1 MAENN
6 ANAPD
11 DVAVLDPEGEAPW
24 SDGPGPD
31 ETPTITVNG
40 QGEAGLIGVEPVP
53 EYFPIS
59 SHETAQPDGAAEETA
74 FEGLPVDADY
84 ADDPEFFMNLI
95 KRIPRLIKKGAG
107 VAGAVAGSPLGT
119 VVGTALGVPPPVTAA
134 VRRFL
139 TRTAALREAA
149 ATDDAGPPS
158 LLEVVIGADD
168 RVRINN
174 TAATPWSG
182 VCQLNIRARN
192 GQRFIG
198 TGWLIGSRCV
208 ITAGHCVFIRSA
220 GGWAAQIDVSPG
232 RNGAAFPFGTVS
244 SSRLSALPRWVSHS
258 DRNFDCGCI
267 ILPQPPRAPS
277 GLFPFRFSYAAKND
291 AAIRARALNL
301 SGYPGDKGGI
311 TQWFHA
317 RLAKAVSPTVITY
330 DIDTAGGQS
339 GSPVWHLENNVR
351 TAVGIHTNGSP
362 LGNSATRI
370 TPGIKAQLDVWR
382 AAGP

>member
-1 MAENN
+1 
-6 ANAPD
+6 
-11 DVAVLDPEGEAPW
+11 
-24 SDGPGPD
+24 
-31 ETPTITVNG
+31 VNG
-40 QGEAGLIGVEPVP
+40 DGESGLVGVEPV
-53 EYFPIS
+53 EGYVPIS
-59 SHETAQPDGAAEETA
+59 SNETAMADAVDEASA

-84 ADDPEFFMNLI
+84 ADDPEFFMDI
-95 KRIPRLIKKGAG
+95 IKKLPKVAKVLKKGLG
-107 VAGAVAGSPLGT
+107 VAGSVVGSPVAT
-119 VVGTALGVPPPVTAA
+119 AVGTALGIPPPVTAA

-139 TRTAALREAA
+139 VRTAALRETEA
-149 ATDDAGPPS
+149 DDPDAQPS

-174 TAATPWSG
+174 TAKLPWSG
-182 VCQLNIRARN
+182 VCQLNIRAKN

-198 TGWLIGSRCV
+198 TGWLIAPRCV

-220 GGWAAQIDVSPG
+220 GGWADRIEVSPG
-232 RNGAAFPFGTVS
+232 RNGASFPFGTVAS
-244 SSRLSALPRWVSHS
+244 GRFSALPRWVSHN

-267 ILPQPPRAPS
+267 ILPRPARAPNGAS
-277 GLFPFRFSYAAKND
+277 PFTFRYAARSD
-291 AAIRARALNL
+291 TAIKSRALNL

-317 RLAKAVSPTVITY
+317 RLAKAVSPSVITY

-339 GSPVWHLENNVR
+339 GSPVWHLENNAR

-370 TPGIKAQLDVWR
+370 TPAIKAQMDVWR
-382 AAGP
+382 AAGA